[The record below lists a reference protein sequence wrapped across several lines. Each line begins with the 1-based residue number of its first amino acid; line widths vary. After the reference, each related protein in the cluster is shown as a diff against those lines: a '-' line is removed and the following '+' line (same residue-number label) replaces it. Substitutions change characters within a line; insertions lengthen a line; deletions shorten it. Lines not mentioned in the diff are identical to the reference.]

1 MEMLNSIIGML
12 QKEKKRKKKLYN
24 VKRGWGRKLSPTTS
38 VTTCLVFF
46 LPSWLVSKFEPT

>member
-46 LPSWLVSKFEPT
+46 LPSWLVSKFEST

>member
-24 VKRGWGRKLSPTTS
+24 VKRGWG
-38 VTTCLVFF
+38 
-46 LPSWLVSKFEPT
+46 